1 MDYKMNA
8 PLVNKQQNVLIDRQK
23 QSLHYSYETLFHLLS
38 AAENFAGERNKQ
50 YEAYNISIAK
60 SKEELKSE
68 FAWELYCFQ
77 LALKTHKQKYDKYC
91 YPQKLSR
98 EKIISDIER
107 YITKVKDE
115 KDKILFYAM
124 RNIILE
130 KKIDIDFDKLFD
142 ELDKYSQKEFNP
154 QKLVNLIGPLNG
166 ILDKIGKNAE
176 NPNSDYII
184 RKSRSK
190 STEKLIEEST
200 KNESIC
206 ELVYLGK
213 SGNLIKDIGS
223 NEYFFKYDIYPSEF
237 YKITIFNC
245 INSSRKLYHCILPL
259 QNQDAYLYFNE
270 IKNNYDRTSCILFNK
285 NEYTNVP
292 SDYITIIDMQNRFGY
307 IKNNEP
313 IKEPILLINTNDFD
327 NYK

>member
-1 MDYKMNA
+1 MNA
-8 PLVNKQQNVLIDRQK
+8 PLGNKQQNILIDRQK

-184 RKSRSK
+184 RNSKSK
-190 STEKLIEEST
+190 STEKLIEESA

-206 ELVYLGK
+206 KLVYLGK
-213 SGNLIKDIGS
+213 SGYLIKNFNS
-223 NEYFFKYDIYPSEF
+223 NEYSFKYDIYPNYF
-237 YKITIFNC
+237 YKIRIFNFKN
-245 INSSRKLYHCILPL
+245 INRKLYDCNLE
-259 QNQDAYLYFNE
+259 NQEAYLYFKE
-270 IKNNYDRTSCILFNK
+270 INNNYDRTSCILFNK

-292 SDYITIIDMQNRFGY
+292 SDYITIIDMQNGFGY
-307 IKNNEP
+307 IKNNEAF
-313 IKEPILLINTNDFD
+313 KEPILLIKKNDFD

>member
-1 MDYKMNA
+1 MNA
-8 PLVNKQQNVLIDRQK
+8 PLGNKQQNILIDRQK

-176 NPNSDYII
+176 NPNNDYII
-184 RKSRSK
+184 RKSKSK
-190 STEKLIEEST
+190 STEKLIKESAI
-200 KNESIC
+200 NESLC
-206 ELVYLGK
+206 KLVYLGK
-213 SGNLIKDIGS
+213 SGNLMKATRN
-223 NEYFFKYDIYPSEF
+223 NEYYFKYDIYPNYL
-237 YKITIFNC
+237 YKITIFDF
-245 INSSRKLYHCILPL
+245 INSNRKLYVCLFE
-259 QNQDAYLYFNE
+259 NEEAFLYFNE
-270 IKNNYDRTSCILFNK
+270 IKNNYDRISCILFNK
-285 NEYTNVP
+285 NELRKVP
-292 SDYITIIDMQNRFGY
+292 LDFIIINDKQNGFGF
-307 IKNNEP
+307 IKNNDR
-313 IKEPILLINTNDFD
+313 EPILLIDKNDFD

>member
-1 MDYKMNA
+1 MNA
-8 PLVNKQQNVLIDRQK
+8 PLGNKQQNILIDRQK

-60 SKEELKSE
+60 DYRSRIDFYKYNKKKPAENEDLSNANKDYKPFENIEELKSE

-130 KKIDIDFDKLFD
+130 KK
-142 ELDKYSQKEFNP
+142 
-154 QKLVNLIGPLNG
+154 
-166 ILDKIGKNAE
+166 
-176 NPNSDYII
+176 
-184 RKSRSK
+184 
-190 STEKLIEEST
+190 
-200 KNESIC
+200 
-206 ELVYLGK
+206 
-213 SGNLIKDIGS
+213 
-223 NEYFFKYDIYPSEF
+223 
-237 YKITIFNC
+237 
-245 INSSRKLYHCILPL
+245 
-259 QNQDAYLYFNE
+259 
-270 IKNNYDRTSCILFNK
+270 
-285 NEYTNVP
+285 
-292 SDYITIIDMQNRFGY
+292 
-307 IKNNEP
+307 
-313 IKEPILLINTNDFD
+313 
-327 NYK
+327 

>member
-1 MDYKMNA
+1 MDYKVNA
-8 PLVNKQQNVLIDRQK
+8 PLGNKQQNVLIERQK

-77 LALKTHKQKYDKYC
+77 LALKMYKQKYDKYC
-91 YPQKLSR
+91 YPGKLSR
-98 EKIISDIER
+98 EKILSDIER

-154 QKLVNLIGPLNG
+154 QKLVNLIGPLNE

-176 NPNSDYII
+176 NPNNDYII
-184 RKSRSK
+184 RKSKSK
-190 STEKLIEEST
+190 STEKLIKESAI
-200 KNESIC
+200 NESLC
-206 ELVYLGK
+206 KLVYLGK
-213 SGNLIKDIGS
+213 SGNLMKS
-223 NEYFFKYDIYPSEF
+223 TRNNEYFFKYDIYPNYL
-237 YKITIFNC
+237 YKITIFDF
-245 INSSRKLYHCILPL
+245 INSNRKLYGCLFE
-259 QNQDAYLYFNE
+259 NEEAFLYFNE
-270 IKNNYDRTSCILFNK
+270 IKNNYDRISCILFNK
-285 NEYTNVP
+285 NELRKVP
-292 SDYITIIDMQNRFGY
+292 LDFIIINDKQNGY
-307 IKNNEP
+307 GFIKNNDR
-313 IKEPILLINTNDFD
+313 EPILLIDKNDFD
-327 NYK
+327 DYK